1 MKQIILLFFIS
12 LFAFKAH
19 ARRRGIPV
27 CIPCEKIALVKDLP
41 DDEYLQQDGSYLNLG
56 YLHNEYGIIFIPAWN
71 SGGKY
76 VLTNE
81 DQSIYYEVD
90 EKQLAEIKE
99 KYELSLSS
107 NPLSLWKKIG
117 GKLIYLIVIG
127 YFVYSKF
134 ISSNEDDE
142 EETTTT

>member
-19 ARRRGIPV
+19 ARAKIPV

-56 YLHNEYGIIFIPAWN
+56 YLHKEYGIIFIPAWN
-71 SGGKY
+71 SGGQY

-81 DQSIYYEVD
+81 DKSMYYEID
-90 EKQLAEIKE
+90 EKQMAEIKE
-99 KYELSLSS
+99 KYNLEFSS
-107 NPLSLWKKIG
+107 NPLSFWKKIG
-117 GKLIYLIVIG
+117 GKLIYLIIIG

-134 ISSNEDDE
+134 FSSDDE
-142 EETTTT
+142 DEETTTA